1 MKRILPR
8 RLVVLALGLAA
19 ALAAS
24 AATDADRREGLR
36 AAFIAADAG
45 QLTLEQAQRWQSDR
59 LYPWLQATV
68 VKRQLATIEPR
79 RVQPVLDAMGEQPAA
94 RWLRSLWLTELARR
108 EDWPSFRAAWSDT
121 DNTALRCA
129 NLRARLAQGK
139 ADAAWVSEAQ
149 KLWLS
154 PDSLPKHCDA
164 PMATL
169 DELGKLDEGLRWQ
182 RIDLAI
188 PEGEAGVV
196 RHVGKGLGATAAKR
210 TDAYAAYLAA
220 PTAQGWASWPQDER
234 SRAVIAAGLKK
245 LAKRDPDRA
254 QQLLSAVPASRLDA
268 VRRGQVAYDIALW
281 TVASYLPDAAPRL
294 AAVPP
299 GAYDDKLR
307 EWQAREAMSR
317 GDDGAALAAIEKM
330 GDKQRKDSHWQYF
343 EARLRER
350 LGQVGAAKAL
360 YAKAAQ
366 SPTFHGWL
374 AADRLS
380 QPYALC
386 ALEPSAD
393 AALDKRVAG
402 NAALLRALDLFA
414 IERPDAAAREW
425 ALAVKP
431 MSDDERRDAV
441 KRAIAEGWY
450 DRAVFGMGASPDDTR
465 YYSLRFPLH
474 HESDIRVQSQVNALD
489 PAWVAGQTRAESS
502 FMPRARS
509 AADARGLM
517 QLLPDTGMRVSQR
530 LGLSWQGGESL
541 YDPATN
547 IRLGTAYM
555 RQMLD
560 RYDGEAY
567 LAIAA
572 YNAGP
577 APLEKWRA
585 ARGQLDP
592 DFFVESIP
600 WKETRDYVSR
610 VLAFSVMYDWRLNG
624 NAAPLS
630 ERMRG
635 RLVVDP
641 KQRRAFTCP
650 VPAMAAVATR

>member
-1 MKRILPR
+1 MKGILPR
-8 RLVVLALGLAA
+8 RLALLAVGLMA
-19 ALAAS
+19 ALAAL
-24 AATDADRREGLR
+24 AATDDRREALR

-68 VKRQLATIEPR
+68 IKRQAATLEPR
-79 RVQPVLDAMGEQPAA
+79 RVQPVLDALGEQPAG
-94 RWLRSLWLTELARR
+94 RWLRPIWLAELAKRK
-108 EDWPSFRAAWSDT
+108 DWPAFRAAWADT

-129 NLRARLAQGK
+129 NLGSRLAAG
-139 ADAAWVSEAQ
+139 ATDAAWVAEAQ

-154 PDSLPKHCDA
+154 PDSLPDACDA
-164 PMATL
+164 PMAKL
-169 DELGKLDEGLRWQ
+169 AELGKLDEGLRWQ

-188 PEGEAGVV
+188 GEGEAGVV
-196 RHVGKGLGATAAKR
+196 RYVGKGLGADAARR
-210 TDAYAAYLAA
+210 TDSYAAWLAA
-220 PTAQGWASWPQDER
+220 PSPQAWANWPQDER

-254 QQLLSAVPASRLDA
+254 QALLSALPAARLDA
-268 VRRGQVAYDIALW
+268 ARRGQVSYEIALW
-281 TVASYLPDAAPRL
+281 TVASYLPNSASRL

-299 GAYDDKLR
+299 SAYDDKLH
-307 EWQAREAMSR
+307 EWQVREAISR
-317 GDDGAALAAIEKM
+317 GDDSAALAGIEKM
-330 GDKQRKDSHWQYF
+330 GDKQRADSRWQYF

-350 LGQVGAAKAL
+350 LGQGERAKAL
-360 YAKAAQ
+360 YAKAAR
-366 SPTFHGWL
+366 SPSFHGWL
-374 AADRLS
+374 AADRLR
-380 QPYALC
+380 QAYALC
-386 ALEPSAD
+386 PKDPPND
-393 AALDKRVAG
+393 AALDRRVAANEG
-402 NAALLRALDLFA
+402 LARALDLFA
-414 IERPDAAAREW
+414 IERSDAAAREW
-425 ALAVKP
+425 ASAVKP
-431 MSDDERRDAV
+431 MNDDERRDAV
-441 KRAIAEGWY
+441 KRALAEGWY
-450 DRAVFGMGASPDDTR
+450 DRAVFGMNASPEDTR
-465 YYSLRFPLH
+465 YYSLRFPIH

-509 AADARGLM
+509 GADARGLM
-517 QLLPDTGMRVSQR
+517 QLLPDTGMRVAKR
-530 LGLSWQGGESL
+530 LGLPWGGGETL

-560 RYDGEAY
+560 RYDGQAY

-592 DFFVESIP
+592 DFFIESIP
-600 WKETRDYVSR
+600 WKETREYVSR

-635 RLVVDP
+635 RLVADP
-641 KQRRAFTCP
+641 KQRRPFACP
-650 VPAMAAVATR
+650 VDAVAAQ